1 MRGVTW
7 DGCSYAHVNFNR
19 DSFSVSS
26 RSTTEPTMLRAGP
39 ENQPV
44 VRLVAVNRSEVEHAP
59 HPLLGILFHF
69 IISRLIRFLSS
80 SSIVI
85 IYFVLPTRIYSE
97 SLVLAYVARLSR
109 QITPSLRQCE
119 LYVYRG
125 IPNEA
130 TRGKS
135 LYGKHRDTNCCFG
148 NWKVS
153 LVKSILWLRCYFKY

>member
-1 MRGVTW
+1 M
-7 DGCSYAHVNFNR
+7 NFNR

-85 IYFVLPTRIYSE
+85 IYFVLPIRIFSE
-97 SLVLAYVARLSR
+97 SISWPMWHVSCDKLPL
-109 QITPSLRQCE
+109 
-119 LYVYRG
+119 LYDNVNCMFTEVYQTKQPG
-125 IPNEA
+125 E
-130 TRGKS
+130 S
-135 LYGKHRDTNCCFG
+135 LYMESTETPIVVLETER
-148 NWKVS
+148 
-153 LVKSILWLRCYFKY
+153 

>member
-85 IYFVLPTRIYSE
+85 IYFVLPIRICSE
-97 SLVLAYVARLSR
+97 SLSLGLCGTSLA
-109 QITPSLRQCE
+109 
-119 LYVYRG
+119 
-125 IPNEA
+125 
-130 TRGKS
+130 
-135 LYGKHRDTNCCFG
+135 TNYPFFTTMWIVCLQRYTKRSNQG
-148 NWKVS
+148 KVS
-153 LVKSILWLRCYFKY
+153 IWKAQRHQLLFWKLKGEFS